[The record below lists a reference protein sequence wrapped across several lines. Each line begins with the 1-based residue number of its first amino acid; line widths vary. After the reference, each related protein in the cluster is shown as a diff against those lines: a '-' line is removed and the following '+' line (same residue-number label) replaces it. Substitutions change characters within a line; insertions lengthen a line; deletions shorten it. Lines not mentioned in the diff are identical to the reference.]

1 MALVKYIAV
10 HTLVV
15 DGPKGADGKPGKP
28 VEVAAG
34 RTFETENTVLADS
47 LLAQG
52 AIREANPKR
61 KIKLAADDDGNVVSP
76 SGYAPGTAGDRA
88 VVSDPN
94 APDAGGKKEDL
105 SSITDGA
112 ASDAAAADAA
122 AAAAET
128 ADAKGD
134 SKADTKSGG
143 KK

>member
-1 MALVKYIAV
+1 MSNAPSTAKYTTI

-28 VEVAAG
+28 VEIAAG
-34 RTFETENTVLADS
+34 RPFESSNTTLVES

-61 KIKLAADDDGNVVSP
+61 KVKLATDDDGNVVSP
-76 SGYAPGTAGDRA
+76 SGYSPGTPSANT

-112 ASDAAAADAA
+112 ATDAK
-122 AAAAET
+122 
-128 ADAKGD
+128 ADAK
-134 SKADTKSGG
+134 TGG
-143 KK
+143 KN

>member
-1 MALVKYIAV
+1 MALKKYIAI

-15 DGPKGADGKPGKP
+15 DGPKGDDGKPGKP

-34 RTFETENTVLADS
+34 RAFETDNTVLADT

-52 AIREANPKR
+52 AIREANPTK
-61 KIKLAADDDGNVVSP
+61 KIKLAVDDDGNVLSP
-76 SGYAPGTAGDRA
+76 SGYAPGTASERG

-94 APDAGGKKEDL
+94 APDAGSKKEDL

-112 ASDAAAADAA
+112 ATDAK
-122 AAAAET
+122 
-128 ADAKGD
+128 ADAK
-134 SKADTKSGG
+134 AGG

>member
-1 MALVKYIAV
+1 MALSKYIAI

-34 RTFETENTVLADS
+34 RPFETDNTVLAEA

-61 KIKLAADDDGNVVSP
+61 KVKLATDDDGNVVSP
-76 SGYAPGTAGDRA
+76 SGYSPGTAGERA

-112 ASDAAAADAA
+112 ATDGAATDAK
-122 AAAAET
+122 
-128 ADAKGD
+128 ADAK
-134 SKADTKSGG
+134 AGG